1 MALFGRRG
9 RTAKQKNVV
18 FPLGKTASAKKEGN
32 TQISLNKNRQP
43 FDSLKN
49 KGIYQEDSQ
58 EREQL
63 AQVRQLCRDYAKYH
77 DLIPMIITIY
87 AQFPLQG
94 MRIKART
101 DKETELFEEQFFEKL
116 NYESYLVDVGRE
128 FFKVGEVNSFAIFDY
143 EVNEWVSEEILDPN
157 TVYVNDSIFAG
168 EEQVSIEIPDY
179 LKNAMGN
186 PSHPDYDYLVE
197 NYPDISDAV
206 DEKSHVR
213 LKDEFI
219 FRMVDRAEP
228 WDVYGTPIM
237 TRAFDA
243 LLREESLNAAQDAVA
258 DRLYSPLILAKL
270 GIPSNDMG
278 RDAEPWIPTQ
288 AQLDNFAE
296 TFDQALAAD
305 FRAIIHHMGI
315 DIRSVFGRESMPNMD
330 RDFERVEKKIM
341 RAFGI
346 GQGLLDGSSNGAY
359 ASSAI
364 NRDFV
369 SQMMTMYQRNIR
381 ALFRKRAEVFARERQ
396 IYETEPGEKGGTVV
410 KTRTVY
416 HEDENGNI
424 KEEKEPIVFV
434 PELEF
439 ATDPLK
445 DSSFEVNL
453 LKTLQGLGV
462 PISKQTMVEASGK
475 QINLDLERSR
485 IEDESVSEALAE
497 KARERSIAKEL
508 EDLDNDSSPESM
520 EDTRENLEKYAPS
533 VDPDSVDDVEQETN
547 TYKPSEEGIE

>member
-1 MALFGRRG
+1 MALFGRR
-9 RTAKQKNVV
+9 RKASVERSVV
-18 FPLGKTASAKKEGN
+18 FPVGKNASTKKEGN

-49 KGIYQEDSQ
+49 KGIYQEDTQ
-58 EREQL
+58 ERESL
-63 AQVRQLCRDYAKYH
+63 AHIRQLCRDYAKYH

-101 DKETELFEEQFFEKL
+101 EKETELFEEQFFEKL
-116 NYESYLVDVGRE
+116 DYESYLVDVGRE

-143 EVNEWVSEEILDPN
+143 ETNEWVSEEILNPD
-157 TVYVNDSIFAG
+157 TVHVEDSIFAG
-168 EEQVSIEIPDY
+168 EEQVSIELPDY
-179 LKNAMGN
+179 LTNVMKNF
-186 PSHPDYDYLVE
+186 SHPEHDYLIDT
-197 NYPDISDAV
+197 YPDIVDAAN
-206 DEKSHVR
+206 ENNHVR
-213 LKDEFI
+213 IKNEFI
-219 FRMVDRAEP
+219 FRMVDKAEP
-228 WDVYGTPIM
+228 WDLYGTPIM

-270 GIPSNDMG
+270 GIPANDMG
-278 RDAEPWIPTQ
+278 RDSEPWIPTQ
-288 AQLDNFAE
+288 AQLDNFTE

-315 DIRSVFGRESMPNMD
+315 DIKSVFGRESMPNMD

-369 SQMMTMYQRNIR
+369 SQMMAMYQRNVR
-381 ALFRKRAEVFARERQ
+381 ALFKKRAEVFARERK
-396 IYETEPGEKGGTVV
+396 IYETETGRDGEDRV

-416 HEDENGNI
+416 RIDEDGNI
-424 KEEKEPIVFV
+424 NEEQEPIVFV

-453 LKTLQGLGV
+453 LKTLNGLGV
-462 PISKQTMVEASGK
+462 PISKQTFAEASGK
-475 QINLDLERSR
+475 ELDLDLERSR
-485 IEDESVSEALAE
+485 VQDETVAEALAD
-497 KARERSIAKEL
+497 KARESAVAKALERLEL
-508 EDLDNDSSPESM
+508 DSSPEAA
-520 EDTRENLEKYAPS
+520 EETRENLEKYAPE
-533 VDPDSVDDVEQETN
+533 VDADSVDEVEQETN
-547 TYKPSEEGIE
+547 TYKPSDEGIS